1 MAAGVELLE
10 RDGELAALRAATAD
24 AAARRGSVVLILG
37 EAGIGKSSLVRAW
50 LEEPGA
56 DARIL
61 QGWCDDFLTSRTL
74 GPLRDVART
83 TGGELA
89 EAVARADPGAVFD
102 ALLRELDHPLRTTV
116 LVLEDV
122 QWADEA
128 TLDALRYVG
137 RRIERLPAVLVLTA
151 RDDELDLTHP
161 LRSVLGALASHPVHR
176 VGLRPLSKLAV
187 AKLTA
192 GTDLDPDEV
201 VRVTGGNPFFV
212 AEIAGGHEG
221 LPSSV
226 ADAVLARVQ
235 TLPVDARDA
244 VKLLSVVT
252 SSSELGIADALGLDR
267 RALAAAE
274 SRGILEVEAGTVRFR
289 HDLVRQAIV
298 ASLPAAV
305 RIANHDRVLAAIRD
319 GGDGA
324 AILHHAVEAGR
335 GDVVC
340 EHGPRAAYEAFQ
352 AGAFREAAAH
362 QAAVLDYRHQLDPMT
377 CARLLEERAWT
388 LYTLHRFDEA
398 VLAAT
403 DAVELRAA
411 ADDPVAH
418 ARALNVLSRMQL
430 LANDPAA
437 AIEAV
442 EAAVVLME
450 QHGDEE
456 AQVEALVSRA
466 ETYALIEEPADL
478 AMELTGEAV
487 ARTEALGRPDLRS
500 LALNYRAISQCAGG
514 GTPDP
519 ADFREAIRLALEGGH
534 LELAARAY
542 TNLSFELLL
551 SREPSQSALP
561 VLAEALAFLEDHDF
575 AAHAFDIRARQAA
588 VAFALGHWEQ
598 AEHEL
603 RSLRSTTDQHGMIDL
618 IALETLARIA
628 LRRGDPDADA
638 LIRSAW
644 TLAKRSI
651 AAPYVGLI
659 GVIRVEQAWL
669 EGADDVEERVAELP
683 LPRLRPRLRAEVLRY
698 AQLAGAVVEPI
709 PGLAEPWGA
718 AIRGDWR
725 AAIDAWRADQR
736 PYELAIELAS
746 SGEVEPTLEALRIL
760 DQLGAAPAARL
771 TRQRLRDLGLR
782 HVPRGPQPS
791 TREHPAG
798 LTARQAEVLDLL
810 VQGRTN
816 AQIAEELVVS
826 VRTVDHHVAAVL
838 QKLGAST
845 RQEAAARAAALDPG
859 WR

>member
-1 MAAGVELLE
+1 MTSGVELLE
-10 RDGELAALRAATAD
+10 RDGELASLRTAATD

-37 EAGIGKSSLVRAW
+37 EAGIGKSSLVRTW

-56 DARIL
+56 DVRIL
-61 QGWCDDFLTSRTL
+61 QGWCDDFSTSRTL

-83 TGGELA
+83 TGGALA
-89 EAVARADPGAVFD
+89 DAVVRSDPGAVFD
-102 ALLRELDHPLRTTV
+102 ALLGELDHPLRTTV

-122 QWADEA
+122 HWADEA

-137 RRIERLPAVLVLTA
+137 RRIERLPAVLVLTV

-176 VGLRPLSKLAV
+176 IQLQPLSRLAV
-187 AKLTA
+187 AKVTA
-192 GTDLDPDEV
+192 DTDLDPDDV
-201 VRVTGGNPFFV
+201 LRVTGGNPFFV

-235 TLPVDARDA
+235 ALPVDARDA
-244 VKLLSVVT
+244 VELLSVVI
-252 SSSELGIADALGLDR
+252 SKSGLGIADALGLDPQ
-267 RALAAAE
+267 ALAAAE
-274 SRGILEVEAGTVRFR
+274 TRGILEVEAGAVRFR
-289 HDLVRQAIV
+289 HDLVRQAIA

-305 RIANHDRVLAAIRD
+305 RIAHHNRVLEVTLE

-340 EHGPRAAYEAFQ
+340 QHGPQAAHEAFQ
-352 AGAFREAAAH
+352 AGALREAAAH
-362 QAAVLDYRHQLDPMT
+362 QAAVLAYRDRLDPVT
-377 CARLLEERAWT
+377 CAWLLEERAWT
-388 LYTLHRFDEA
+388 LYSLHRFDEA

-403 DAVELRAA
+403 DAVEVRAA
-411 ADDPVAH
+411 SDDPVAH
-418 ARALNVLSRMQL
+418 ARALMALSRMRL
-430 LANDPAA
+430 VSNDPAG

-442 EAAVVLME
+442 EGALALMQ

-456 AQVEALVSRA
+456 SQVEALVARA
-466 ETYALIEEPADL
+466 ETYALIEQPADL
-478 AMELTGEAV
+478 AMELTAEAV
-487 ARTEALGRPDLRS
+487 ARTEGIDRPDLRS

-514 GTPDP
+514 ATPDP
-519 ADFREAIRLALEGGH
+519 ADFREAIRLALRGGH

-542 TNLSFELLL
+542 TNLAFELLL
-551 SREPSQSALP
+551 SREPTQSALP
-561 VLAEALAFLEDHDF
+561 VLEEALAFLDDHDF

-588 VAFALGHWEQ
+588 VAFALGRWEQ
-598 AEHEL
+598 AENDL

-628 LRRGDPDADA
+628 LRRGDPDATT

-644 TLAKRSI
+644 TLAKRTT

-669 EGADDVEERVAELP
+669 EGTGDVDERLAELP

-698 AQLAGAVVEPI
+698 AQLAGAEVAWTSD
-709 PGLAEPWGA
+709 LAEPWGA

-725 AAIDAWRADQR
+725 AAVDAWRADQR
-736 PYELAIELAS
+736 PYELAVELAS
-746 SGEVEPTLEALRIL
+746 SGEVEPTLEALRIF
-760 DQLGAAPAARL
+760 DQLGAVPAARL
-771 TRQRLRDLGLR
+771 TRQLLRNLGVR

-798 LTARQAEVLDLL
+798 LTTRQAEVLDLL

-816 AQIAEELVVS
+816 AQIADELVVS
-826 VRTVDHHVAAVL
+826 IRTVDHHVAAVL
-838 QKLGAST
+838 QKLGVSS

>member
-1 MAAGVELLE
+1 MSLGVELLE
-10 RDGELAALRAATAD
+10 RGAELAALRAATAD
-24 AAARRGSVVLILG
+24 AAAQRGSIVLVLG

-50 LEEPGA
+50 LADPGA
-56 DARIL
+56 EARIL

-83 TGGELA
+83 TGGDLA
-89 EAVARADPGAVFD
+89 AAVARADPGAVFD
-102 ALLRELDHPLRTTV
+102 ALLGELAHPLHATV

-128 TLDALRYVG
+128 TLDALRFVG
-137 RRIERLPAVLVLTA
+137 RRIERLPAVLALTV
-151 RDDELDLTHP
+151 RDDELDATHP
-161 LRSVLGALASHPVHR
+161 IRSLLGALASQPVHR
-176 VGLRPLSKLAV
+176 IGLRPLSRIAV
-187 AKLTA
+187 AELTA

-201 VRVTGGNPFFV
+201 LRVTGGNPFFV
-212 AEIAGGHEG
+212 AQIVGGGEG

-226 ADAVLARVQ
+226 EDAVLARVQ
-235 TLPVDARDA
+235 ALPVDARDA
-244 VKLLSVVT
+244 VELLSVVT
-252 SSSELGIADALGLDR
+252 GSPDLAITDALGLAP
-267 RALAAAE
+267 RAIATAELRGLLA
-274 SRGILEVEAGTVRFR
+274 VEAGTVRFR

-305 RIANHDRVLAAIRD
+305 RINHHDRVLKVILDRD
-319 GGDGA
+319 DGT

-340 EHGPRAAYEAFQ
+340 EHGPRIAQEAFK
-352 AGAFREAAAH
+352 AGAFRQAAAH
-362 QAAVLDYRHQLDPMT
+362 QAAILTYRDRLDPQT
-377 CARLLEERAWT
+377 SARLFDERAWT
-388 LYTLHRFDEA
+388 LYALHRFDEA
-398 VLAAT
+398 VVAAT
-403 DAVELRAA
+403 EAVELRSG
-411 ADDPVAH
+411 ADEPVPL
-418 ARALNVLSRMQL
+418 ARALTALGRMRL
-430 LANDPAA
+430 VANDPAA

-442 EAAVVLME
+442 EAAVRLVE
-450 QHGDEE
+450 RSGDEE
-456 AQVEALVSRA
+456 SKVEALVARA

-478 AMELTGEAV
+478 AMELTAEAV
-487 ARTEALGRPDLRS
+487 VKTAELDRADLRS

-519 ADFREAIRLALEGGH
+519 ADFHEAIRLALESGN

-551 SREPSQSALP
+551 SREPTQSALP
-561 VLAEALAFLEDHDF
+561 VLAEALSFLEDHDF

-588 VAFALGHWEQ
+588 VGFALGHWEQ
-598 AEHEL
+598 AERDL
-603 RSLRSTTDQHGMIDL
+603 RSLRSTTDQHGTLDL
-618 IALETLARIA
+618 VALETLARIA

-644 TLAKRSI
+644 TLAKRSS
-651 AAPYVGLI
+651 AAPYIGLI

-669 EGADDVEERVAELP
+669 DASHDVAQRVAELP

-698 AQLAGAVVEPI
+698 AQLAGAEIEPSE
-709 PGLAEPWGA
+709 GLAEPWGA

-725 AAIDAWRADQR
+725 VAADGWRSDQR
-736 PYELAIELAS
+736 PYELAVELAS
-746 SGEVEPTLEALRIL
+746 SGEVEATLEGLEIFDR
-760 DQLGAAPAARL
+760 LGAAPASRWAR
-771 TRQRLRDLGLR
+771 RRLRELGAR
-782 HVPRGPQPS
+782 HVPRGPQAS

-798 LTARQAEVLDLL
+798 LTPRQAEVLDLL
-810 VQGRTN
+810 VHGRTN

-838 QKLGAST
+838 QKLGVSS